1 MNELNEVAL
10 LHNYLIVGGLLF
22 AIGMVGFLVRRNLIV
37 LFLCAEMMLQGI
49 SVSLVAWARYVDDW
63 GGQMLVLFI
72 IAVAACEA
80 ALAMT
85 LILALAR
92 RSNKLDMVLWQDLR
106 EDDLPP
112 HVDREVPEE
121 RSAPIR
127 WPSLQPA
134 GVQPPVDEQE
144 QLHRSH
150 V

>member
-1 MNELNEVAL
+1 MSELNEVAL

-22 AIGMVGFLVRRNLIV
+22 AIGAVGFIVRRNLIV

-49 SVSLVAWARYVDDW
+49 SVSLVAWVRYCDDW

-80 ALAMT
+80 AIAMT

-92 RSNKLDMVLWQDLR
+92 GSRRLDMVLLQDLR
-106 EDDLPP
+106 EDGLPP
-112 HVDREVPEE
+112 YVDHEVPEE
-121 RSAPIR
+121 RAAPSI
-127 WPSLQPA
+127 WPALQPA
-134 GVQPPVDEQE
+134 GVQPAVDEQE
-144 QLHRSH
+144 QLYRSG